1 MTKKS
6 PTPEKPAEKG
16 ENKEASSPSVS
27 AAGNAEAAPKQKLLV
42 IDDEKDVHYS
52 FKRLLESEGTSS
64 ETIQVLSAESGDEG
78 LKILK
83 AQPVDVVVMDIRM
96 GNQNG
101 LETLKQIRQITSKQ
115 VVIMMTAY
123 GTSQTAIEAMKLGAY
138 DYILKPFDIG
148 QLKELLH
155 RALEAARMLRTEMPL
170 PAKLTP
176 MESQMIVG
184 NAAAMQSVYK
194 IIGQVAP
201 TNTTVLI
208 TGESGTGKEMIARA
222 IYQNSPRNNKVFI
235 AINCTAIPENL
246 LESELFGHERGSF
259 TGAMNQR
266 IGKFELGDGGTIF
279 LDEIGDMPVTTQAK
293 ILRVL
298 QEGEICRL
306 GNNDPIKTDV
316 RIIAATNKDL
326 AEAVKKREFREDLF
340 YRLNVVNLHLP
351 RLSERRSDIP
361 ALVSYFLQKHRAK
374 NPSGPLQVT
383 ADALDAL
390 TSYDW
395 PGNVRELENIV
406 QRAMVFATG
415 ASIQIA
421 HLPEAIA
428 GQGSRTKAEP
438 SAEERLFPVVNDL
451 IAAFRTRGQGEGAT
465 LGDFEL
471 QLARRALEESGGDEK
486 EASELLGIAPAEL
499 KRLLGGKGR

>member
-1 MTKKS
+1 MTKKPS
-6 PTPEKPAEKG
+6 EKVLDKIAVKPPE
-16 ENKEASSPSVS
+16 S
-27 AAGNAEAAPKQKLLV
+27 AAPAEAAVARQSQKLLV

-52 FKRLLESEGTSS
+52 FKRLLEAEGAQATP
-64 ETIQVLSAESGDEG
+64 IQVLSAESGDEG

-83 AQPVDVVVMDIRM
+83 QQPVDVVVMDIRM

-155 RALEAARMLRTEMPL
+155 RALEAARMMRAEVAP
-170 PAKLTP
+170 PPVAKLAPGET
-176 MESQMIVG
+176 QTIVG
-184 NAAAMQSVYK
+184 NAPAMQAVYK

-222 IYQNSPRNNKVFI
+222 IYQNSPRNNKLFI

-279 LDEIGDMPVTTQAK
+279 LDEIGDMPLTTQAK

-326 AEAVKKREFREDLF
+326 AEAVKSREFREDLF

-361 ALVSYFLQKHRAK
+361 ALVAYFLQKHRAK

-383 ADALDAL
+383 PDALEAL
-390 TSYDW
+390 AAHDW
-395 PGNVRELENIV
+395 PGNVRELENVI

-421 HLPEAIA
+421 HLPEAIVERGGRA
-428 GQGSRTKAEP
+428 KAQP
-438 SAEERLFPVVNDL
+438 STDELLFPVVGNL
-451 IAAFRTRGQGEGAT
+451 LTALRSGSGTT
-465 LGDFEL
+465 LADFEREV
-471 QLARRALEESGGDEK
+471 ARRALEEAGGDEK
-486 EASELLGIAPAEL
+486 EAADLLGLAPAEFKKVL
-499 KRLLGGKGR
+499 AGKGK

>member
-1 MTKKS
+1 MSKKPS
-6 PTPEKPAEKG
+6 EKPQEEK
-16 ENKEASSPSVS
+16 AAPSAPAAAP
-27 AAGNAEAAPKQKLLV
+27 AAGPARQKLLV

-52 FKRLLESEGTSS
+52 FKRLLESEGTDSV
-64 ETIQVLSAESGDEG
+64 EVLSAESGDEG
-78 LKILK
+78 LKVLK

-115 VVIMMTAY
+115 VVIMMTAF

-155 RALEAARMLRTEMPL
+155 RALEAARMMRTEVQLPL
-170 PAKLTP
+170 PAKLSPGEAQT
-176 MESQMIVG
+176 IVG
-184 NAAAMQSVYK
+184 NAPAMQAVYK
-194 IIGQVAP
+194 VIGQVAP

-222 IYQNSPRNNKVFI
+222 IYQNSPRNNKLFI

-351 RLSERRSDIP
+351 KLAERRSDIP
-361 ALVSYFLQKHRAK
+361 ALVAYFLQKHRAK

-383 ADALDAL
+383 PDALEAL
-390 TSYDW
+390 AAYDW
-395 PGNVRELENIV
+395 PGNVRELENVI

-415 ASIQIA
+415 SSIQIA

-428 GQGSRTKAEP
+428 GARAGAAKAEP
-438 SAEERLFPVVNDL
+438 SAEERLSPVVNDL
-451 IAAFRTRGQGEGAT
+451 LNVLRAFPSGEAT
-465 LGDFEL
+465 LGDFERL
-471 QLARRALEESGGDEK
+471 LVRRALEEAGGEEK
-486 EASELLGIAPAEL
+486 EAADLLGIAPADL
-499 KRLLGGKGR
+499 KRLSQGPGQKGK